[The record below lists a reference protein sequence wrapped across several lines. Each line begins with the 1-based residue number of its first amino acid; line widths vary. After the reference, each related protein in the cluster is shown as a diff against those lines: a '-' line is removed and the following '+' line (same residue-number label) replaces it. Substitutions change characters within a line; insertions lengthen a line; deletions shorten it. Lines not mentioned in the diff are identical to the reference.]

1 MPRKKKGTL
10 PSGSIR
16 IQVYDYTDSAGTR
29 HYQSFTAPTR
39 AEAQALAD
47 DWKRSRKG
55 LKERLTVSDAVARYI
70 DLKAAVLSPST
81 VRNYKGYARQYFGG
95 ALGLQDLRSI
105 QSADMQQW
113 ISELSARG
121 LSPKTVK
128 NATGLLTATLAL
140 FLPDFR
146 PRVTLPAKKR
156 VELYCPSLDDIMV
169 LYHSTTDPYLRCAI
183 LLGSVGAMRRGEICA
198 LEYSDIQGD
207 AVTISKALV
216 LDERR
221 EWQLKAPKTYSSY
234 RTIKLPP
241 YVLSAIDALPLP
253 HEGRLIRINPDALRN
268 RFVRTLEKTS
278 LPHFRFHD
286 LRHFGASMLAGYG
299 DRYVEAYGGWEP
311 GSDIMK
317 RNYQTLIDSEAAR
330 VKDEIAAM
338 FEQRLGAYAT
348 QDATQEIKNGA
359 K

>member
-1 MPRKKKGTL
+1 MPRKKKGVL
-10 PSGSIR
+10 PSGSVRVQI
-16 IQVYDYTDSAGTR
+16 YEYTDNSGKR

-39 AEAQALAD
+39 AEAQALAE
-47 DWKRSRKG
+47 DWKRSRKT

-81 VRNYKGYARQYFGG
+81 VRNYRGYARQYFGG
-95 ALGLQDLRSI
+95 PFGARDLRSI
-105 QSADMQQW
+105 QNIDMQQW
-113 ISELSARG
+113 ISMLSAQG
-121 LSPKTVK
+121 LSPKTVR
-128 NATGLLTATLAL
+128 NACGLLTATLSL

-146 PRVTLPAKKR
+146 PRITLPARKR
-156 VELYCPSLDDIMV
+156 VELYCPSLDDIME
-169 LYHSTTDPYLRCAI
+169 LYQSSDAPYLRCAI

-253 HEGRLIRINPDALRN
+253 HEGRLIPINPDALRN
-268 RFVRTLEKTS
+268 RFVRALEKTR
-278 LPHFRFHD
+278 LPRFRFHD

-317 RNYQTLIDSEAAR
+317 RSYQTLIDSEAER
-330 VKDEIAAM
+330 VKGDIAAM

-348 QDATQEIKNGA
+348 QDATREIENSVK
-359 K
+359 